1 MLLQVTLVIA
11 KTLSHS
17 LLTIS
22 YMSMML
28 CALKYSCHEEN
39 TLHYDI
45 TFVPRPSSSLESV
58 SDS

>member
-11 KTLSHS
+11 KTLLHS

-28 CALKYSCHEEN
+28 CALKYECHEEN

-45 TFVPRPSSSLESV
+45 TVLLCPTQVAHS
-58 SDS
+58 